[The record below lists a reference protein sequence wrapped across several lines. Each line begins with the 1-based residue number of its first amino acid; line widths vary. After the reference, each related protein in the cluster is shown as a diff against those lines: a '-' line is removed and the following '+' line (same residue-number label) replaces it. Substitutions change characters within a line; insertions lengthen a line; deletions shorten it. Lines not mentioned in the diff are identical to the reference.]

1 LRFFVRIS
9 KSEKRE
15 IKISERRDENVKTH
29 MRNVVLL
36 QTITL
41 SRTSSIIP
49 NFLAKK
55 CCHFALGDLQNN
67 LNLIDLF

>member
-1 LRFFVRIS
+1 MRAFQDIGLLRRLRFFVRIS

-15 IKISERRDENVKTH
+15 IKISERRDENVKIH

-36 QTITL
+36 QTIAL

-55 CCHFALGDLQNN
+55 C
-67 LNLIDLF
+67 